1 MLLSRFGRHADHR
14 LLFEDADNEIASMG
28 DYTSIQA
35 THDYRATHQHPQPR
49 KTTPIAPSQKRR
61 RYGRETE
68 PLLPADSLSKSVSIA
83 VIPSVP
89 EEPALKTFA
98 STAGIGF
105 DASINGDR
113 ASGNTSP
120 ATLTSLPPPTAQFA
134 SLMQTSLPTKS
145 YIRSLKQIPN
155 SFTLRD
161 VSAWLKS
168 TFPNVVDLDESS
180 ARDIVLTFLDTREIL
195 AATPIS
201 SSPSQIELENALFI
215 FPSWKDPTSL

>member
-1 MLLSRFGRHADHR
+1 MLSRFGRHADHR

-35 THDYRATHQHPQPR
+35 THDYRATLSPHPR

-89 EEPALKTFA
+89 EEPTLRAFA

-105 DASINGDR
+105 DGSINGDR
-113 ASGNTSP
+113 ASSNTSP
-120 ATLTSLPPPTAQFA
+120 TTLTSLPPPTAQFA
-134 SLMQTSLPTKS
+134 SLMQSSLPTKS
-145 YIRSLKQIPN
+145 YIRALKQIPN

-168 TFPNVVDLDESS
+168 TFPNVVDLEDSA
-180 ARDIVLTFLDTREIL
+180 ARDIVLTFLDTREII

-201 SSPSQIELENALFI
+201 SSPSEIELDNALFI
-215 FPSWKDPTSL
+215 FPGLTFKSSL